1 MAEVGPRIF
10 LSTKSRK
17 YRFVTTYL
25 FKKGNEQEY
34 TNNPQGIYFMLD
46 LMPLLAYRDIL
57 RAVGPKYIPI
67 F

>member
-1 MAEVGPRIF
+1 MKFNDNI
-10 LSTKSRK
+10 
-17 YRFVTTYL
+17 YL
-25 FKKGNEQEY
+25 IGGIYSVPNTNIDCFIEKLNY